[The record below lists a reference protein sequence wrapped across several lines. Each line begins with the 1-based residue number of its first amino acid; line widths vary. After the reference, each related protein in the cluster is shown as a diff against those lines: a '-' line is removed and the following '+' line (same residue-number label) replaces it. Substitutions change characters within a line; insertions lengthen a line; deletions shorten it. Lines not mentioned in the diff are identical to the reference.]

1 MNPFYLSFSIILVGI
16 NLKIRILIFVGADD
30 ANHDA
35 NDANRDANGANC
47 DADPGAN
54 RGVNS
59 YI

>member
-35 NDANRDANGANC
+35 NDANRDANDANLE
-47 DADPGAN
+47 AN
-54 RGVNS
+54 WQEQ
-59 YI
+59 YTYF